1 MSVTPHIP
9 GLPLV
14 SPRAILTYPSSPQLG
29 PQEFLQIH
37 CMCVANSAQMPELV
51 VSQVGGG
58 GGRPQTM
65 HPACVSCLYWAKLH
79 GGQAGAKVTTHISIA
94 LLS

>member
-37 CMCVANSAQMPELV
+37 CMCVANSAQMPESV
-51 VSQVGGG
+51 VSQVGGEAG
-58 GGRPQTM
+58 HRQCILHACPVCIGPSCTEGRQER
-65 HPACVSCLYWAKLH
+65 K
-79 GGQAGAKVTTHISIA
+79 
-94 LLS
+94 